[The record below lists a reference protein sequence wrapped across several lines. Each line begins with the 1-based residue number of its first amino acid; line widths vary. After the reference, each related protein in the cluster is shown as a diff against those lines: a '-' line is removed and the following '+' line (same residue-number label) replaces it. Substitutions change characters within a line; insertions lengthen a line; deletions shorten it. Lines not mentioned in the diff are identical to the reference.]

1 MPGGM
6 AANGA
11 TASSTVCVQL
21 PPDQCPGSL
30 QQATAL
36 FSRFGDIARVDMT
49 LGSTTGRSLV
59 TFFDIRSAEKLISE
73 LKGHA
78 EMFPPAAH
86 DFRAISIASSV
97 FAELPPTFMGFQTFG
112 EIAGVSISGE
122 DMVVEFYDMRA
133 AQQAT
138 QKVPGCRARRP
149 QAASAELDTAAS
161 AVAAATATAQACAE
175 AKGLPSPELLQSLT
189 ESLGRIESE
198 LGATAAAMHSQ
209 GISPGVVSTTA
220 AKGYYDPRGLH
231 MSQPNALANGFAPT
245 CAQPY
250 RASSTALAAGV
261 PLSTPAPNVAKG
273 GPVSAGPGKPVREKV
288 DSKDLTKFDIIPEK
302 VRSGADTRTTVM
314 VRNIPK
320 ACTREHFVEIL
331 ANFGLN
337 DSYTF
342 FYMPFDKR
350 RNVHCGFAFVNFQTP
365 EDILTLH
372 EGLQHSLMRLCSNST
387 PPALSYARLQGQ
399 EQLMK
404 HFSLSAVMHDSDAR
418 KRPVFVRGGHN
429 SNQNSNNYYQEP
441 KQPEPQVSAMDQW
454 ASQGFMAAKL
464 NAPGGD
470 MQPRYVISNVMKDKG
485 ATLAEQL
492 EAESANF
499 MLSSAMG
506 G

>member
-189 ESLGRIESE
+189 ESLSRIESE
-198 LGATAAAMHSQ
+198 LGATAAALH
-209 GISPGVVSTTA
+209 GPGVGSQDFNSFA
-220 AKGYYDPRGLH
+220 MKGYDARGLH
-231 MSQPNALANGFAPT
+231 MSQLTTLANGFAPA
-245 CAQPY
+245 CAMPY
-250 RASSTALAAGV
+250 RATGTALAAGAT
-261 PLSTPAPNVAKG
+261 LSTPAAKG